1 MHLIILAVCLIG
13 TVMCVCAFCHALCEA
28 LRAVQCGGD
37 PKAQVVRL
45 QVSLCG
51 ALLLP
56 VAAVIWAVYYLGLFV

>member
-1 MHLIILAVCLIG
+1 
-13 TVMCVCAFCHALCEA
+13 MCVCAFCHALCDA

-56 VAAVIWAVYYLGLFV
+56 VAAVLWTMYGMTAWF

>member
-1 MHLIILAVCLIG
+1 
-13 TVMCVCAFCHALCEA
+13 MCVCTFCHALCES